1 MSRGRRNHSSGKVAY
16 NPFTHHTSKKDW
28 SLMSIK
34 EKELYLSEEK
44 AYAKKLAIE
53 RDQASKKQIRKI
65 IIYSS
70 LALIVI
76 ALIVVI
82 IVAAMNNAK

>member
-1 MSRGRRNHSSGKVAY
+1 MSKGRRSHSSGTVAY
-16 NPFTHHTSKKDW
+16 NPFTHHSCKKDW

-53 RDQASKKQIRKI
+53 RQQASKSQIRKI
-65 IIYSS
+65 VIYSS

-82 IVAAMNNAK
+82 VVVAMNKAK